1 MESGF
6 SPIPF
11 FYLLIKR
18 GGSLKSIRIFTPDL
32 QLVAEIDDYE
42 YFMYRRSYH
51 STGKFELR
59 INSYKKHVDKLVKNN
74 LVMFDNNPYKVG
86 IIRHREVG
94 LDEDGKE
101 SEQWVITG
109 PTLKGL
115 LHQRLIIP
123 PATDSHD
130 RVEGSVET
138 VMKHFVNNHIVNPT
152 NPKRKIPNFRI
163 AEDLKR
169 GEVIPYSCRYTGLGD
184 AVEFLSKIHGMGW
197 EVYLDLK
204 AQEIVFDV
212 YVGRDLTSRQSEYP
226 PAIFSTE
233 YETLESASFTE
244 SLTDFYNFVVVGGEG
259 EGELREVAEVGDGI
273 GIDRYEKFM
282 DAVINSSLTL
292 EEQGQNE
299 IAALSETLSFDGK
312 VASHNPA
319 LVFEKDWFVGDIVTI
334 MHKGWNILMHSRAT
348 AVLETCDE
356 NGETVEINFGQG
368 KTTIVSKIKSEIDQF
383 SNGIR
388 K

>member
-1 MESGF
+1 M
-6 SPIPF
+6 
-11 FYLLIKR
+11 KT
-18 GGSLKSIRIFTPDL
+18 IRIFTPDL

-42 YFMYRRSYH
+42 YFMFRRSYH

-59 INSYKKHVDKLVKNN
+59 INSYKKHVDKLVTNN
-74 LVMFDNNPYKVG
+74 LVMFDNNPFKVG

-94 LDEDGKE
+94 LDDNGKE
-101 SEQWVITG
+101 SEQWTITG
-109 PTLKGL
+109 PSLKGL
-115 LHQRLIIP
+115 LHQRLIVP

-152 NPKRKIPNFRI
+152 NPNRKIPNFRI
-163 AEDLKR
+163 AEDLQR

-184 AVEFLSKIHGMGW
+184 AIEFLSKIHGMGW
-197 EVYLDLK
+197 EVYLDVK
-204 AQEIVFDV
+204 TREIVFDV
-212 YVGRDLTSRQSEYP
+212 YMGRDLTIRQSEYP
-226 PAIFSTE
+226 PAVFSTE

-244 SLTDFYNFVVVGGEG
+244 SLTDFSNVVVVGGEG

-273 GIDRYEKFM
+273 GINRYEKFM
-282 DAVINSSLTL
+282 DAVINSSLSL
-292 EEQGQNE
+292 QQQGEDE
-299 IAALSETLSFDGK
+299 IATLAETLSFDGK
-312 VASHNPA
+312 ISSHSSA
-319 LVFEKDWFVGDIVTI
+319 LIYEKDWMVGDIVTI
-334 MHKGWNILMHSRAT
+334 MHRGWNVLMHSRAT

-356 NGETVEINFGQG
+356 TGETIEVSFGQG
-368 KTTIVSKIKSEIDQF
+368 KATIVSKIKSEIGQF